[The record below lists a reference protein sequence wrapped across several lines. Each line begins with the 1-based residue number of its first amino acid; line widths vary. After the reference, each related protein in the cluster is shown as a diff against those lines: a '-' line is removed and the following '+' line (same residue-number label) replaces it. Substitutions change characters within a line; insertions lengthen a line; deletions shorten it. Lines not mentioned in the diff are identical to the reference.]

1 MGIDYFGGG
10 RLMMAR
16 LQAWAERLFREP
28 IREEV
33 AAPPTE
39 VDPRRAAAVVDL
51 ALRAAEMAIQTGAV
65 TSDATSYALTITSA
79 YGVVADV
86 DVTFT
91 SILISYHRRGRAEPI
106 TGFRGVRQR
115 LTNYTQLTQL
125 LRLIDDIGTGN
136 VELEAA
142 RVRLDALRSHSRPYR
157 IWVITLGQTV
167 TGVGVAA
174 ILGGRPGEMA
184 LAALAN
190 TLMFLVQY
198 ALTRTQLSVFFI
210 QALGAAV
217 PTALAMWVMHVRAGE
232 LGWFSMVSPSLI
244 VSAGIVTALA
254 GVGVVGAARDA
265 MDGNLITAGAR
276 TFDAV
281 MQTAGIIVGVSITLW
296 AGLALGVPGYI
307 APTGGYANPSALQI
321 VWAILI
327 ALGVAVGFQL
337 GLRALPFVA
346 LLAGTGFAVYQWSL
360 PLVGNWPAAASL
372 GAVVVGFMAQFI
384 VGRFRIPLIALVT
397 TGVVALMP
405 GSALYRGLYEL
416 IRSIDEPISVQ
427 AQISLGN
434 AVMVGLGLAAG
445 STFGAQLA
453 RPVGMPTA
461 KLFRV
466 AELRTLRRSRK
477 STTNTEVAR

>member
-1 MGIDYFGGG
+1 MAGLHARMG
-10 RLMMAR
+10 
-16 LQAWAERLFREP
+16 RLFREP
-28 IREEV
+28 VRLQPS
-33 AAPPTE
+33 APASD
-39 VDPRRAAAVVDL
+39 VDPRRAAAIVDL

-79 YGVVADV
+79 YDLVADV

-91 SILISYHRRGRAEPI
+91 SVVISYHRRGRAEPI
-106 TGFRGVRQR
+106 TGFRGVRTR

-125 LRLIDDIGTGN
+125 LRLIDDIGTGT
-136 VELEAA
+136 VGLEAA
-142 RVRLDALRSHSRPYR
+142 RDRLDALRSQSRPYR
-157 IWVITLGQTV
+157 LWVLTISQSLV
-167 TGVGVAA
+167 GVGVAA
-174 ILGGRPGEMA
+174 ILGGRPTEM
-184 LAALAN
+184 LMAAVAN

-198 ALTRTQLSVFFI
+198 FLMRTQLAVFFI
-210 QALGAAV
+210 QAIGAAV
-217 PTALAMWVMHVRAGE
+217 PTAMAVWIMQVRAGDSG
-232 LGWFSMVSPSLI
+232 LFAMVSPSLI
-244 VSAGIVTALA
+244 ASAGIVTALA

-281 MQTAGIIVGVSITLW
+281 LQTAGIIVGVTITLW
-296 AGLALGVPGYI
+296 AGLKLGIQGYI

-321 VWAILI
+321 LWAILI
-327 ALGVAVGFQL
+327 AVGVAFGFQI

-346 LLAGTGFAVYQWSL
+346 LLAGAGFAVYQWSL
-360 PLVGNWPAAASL
+360 PFVGNWPAAAAL
-372 GAVVVGFMAQFI
+372 GAVVVGFAAQFI

-416 IRSIDEPISVQ
+416 IRSIDEPISVL

-453 RPVGMPTA
+453 RPVGLPTA
-461 KLFRV
+461 KLFRI
-466 AELRTLRRSRK
+466 AELRAMRRSRR
-477 STTNTEVAR
+477 STTNTEAVQ